1 METIFNNNIIK
12 YPVSGTTAIAIF
24 SLLTIIQVFTISE
37 NDEKIR
43 IDDKKLTSSKL
54 KIRKLKNSYSKD
66 LGQEVS
72 TIDATD
78 LTMPEDNEKENIEGK
93 DKKFISFQ

>member
-1 METIFNNNIIK
+1 METIFNNSIIK
-12 YPVSGTTAIAIF
+12 YPVSSTTAIAIF

-66 LGQEVS
+66 LGQKVS
-72 TIDATD
+72 IIDATD